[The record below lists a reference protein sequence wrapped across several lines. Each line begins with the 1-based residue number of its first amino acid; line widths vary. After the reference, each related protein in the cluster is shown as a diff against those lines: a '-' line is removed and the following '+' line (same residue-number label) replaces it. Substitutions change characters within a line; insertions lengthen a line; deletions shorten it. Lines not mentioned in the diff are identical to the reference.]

1 MACCE
6 PFNTPSLSFVWSF
19 DPNPPEPEI
28 KPLREVYEPVK
39 RKKGEPS
46 WLAPE
51 HVRLAQDMR
60 RDYPR
65 DELGRRIEGK
75 PRELVLDPRPTIMKP
90 PRPTRLGWL

>member
-6 PFNTPSLSFVWSF
+6 PFNTDYVPHVWIF
-19 DPNPPEPEI
+19 EPEPPQPET
-28 KPLREVYEPVK
+28 KPLREFYEPVK
-39 RKKGEPS
+39 RKREPS

-65 DELGRRIEGK
+65 DELGRRVPGK
-75 PRELVLDPRPTIMKP
+75 GRELVLDPRPTIMLP
-90 PRPTRLGWL
+90 PKPTRLGWL

>member
-1 MACCE
+1 MAY
-6 PFNTPSLSFVWSF
+6 PKPSNTDSLSFVWSF
-19 DPNPPEPEI
+19 TPEPPQREI
-28 KPLREVYEPVK
+28 TPVRAFYEPVK

-65 DELGRRIEGK
+65 DELGRRIDGK
-75 PRELVLDPRPTIMKP
+75 PRELVLDNRPTVMRP
-90 PRPTRLGWL
+90 ERPTRLGWL